1 MNKIKNK
8 LSLLATFILAAGAGY
23 EDVFAHPRHF
33 SNNIRKYVPCKSI
46 TVKPIIKQEH
56 EFNIKGH
63 TIMASSRKDAIK
75 RLKAKGVL

>member
-8 LSLLATFILAAGAGY
+8 LPLLATFILVNGTRY
-23 EDVFAHPRHF
+23 DDVFAHPRHF

-63 TIMASSRKDAIK
+63 TIMANSRKDAIK
-75 RLKAKGVL
+75 RLKKKGIL